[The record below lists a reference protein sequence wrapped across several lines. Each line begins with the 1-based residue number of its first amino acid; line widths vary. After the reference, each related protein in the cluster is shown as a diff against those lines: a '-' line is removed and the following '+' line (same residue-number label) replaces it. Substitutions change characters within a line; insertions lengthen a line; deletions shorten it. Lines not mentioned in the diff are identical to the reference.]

1 MCSLLIHRRVA
12 PFVTEITA
20 AVVRVDW
27 SARRAHVSLLS
38 PSASS
43 NRVRAV
49 PDASAFFQVGN
60 RSTSQFDASLRWRC
74 SLGAVAGLQ
83 LNVPAVCGVG
93 ALASLLLC
101 FCAAV
106 FAFIWVAA
114 AAVRFASLKH
124 GEREWKRKPYKD
136 RRENL

>member
-1 MCSLLIHRRVA
+1 VCSLLIHRRVA

-49 PDASAFFQVGN
+49 PDATAFFHVGN

-106 FAFIWVAA
+106 FAFIWIAA
-114 AAVRFASLKH
+114 AAVRFVSLKH
-124 GEREWKRKPYKD
+124 GGREWKRKPYKD